1 MTQPDPGPVRPPG
14 RPTMRDVAALAGVSF
29 KTVSR
34 VINGVSTVDPEL
46 AARVNTAA
54 DRLGYRPNLTASN
67 LRRSDG
73 RTATIGTLVEDA
85 ANPFSALL
93 LRAIENAA
101 RERGV
106 LALFGSLDEDADRE
120 RQLAG
125 AFLDRRVDGLL
136 IVPAGRDHS
145 YLLRERQAGTC
156 LVFVDREPRL
166 LEADAVVSDN
176 RAGAISAVDHLLAAG
191 HRRIGYLGD
200 RMSVATAVQR
210 YDGYTHAL
218 ELARIPLDERIV
230 WHGASSEEAAIE
242 AATRM
247 LLLPEPPTALFTG
260 QNLLTI
266 GASRALRALGKENT
280 VAMVGFDDFPLADM
294 LRPGI
299 TVVAQDVDGRGQAGG
314 GDLVPQARR
323 RPLAVPHPRP
333 ADLAHHPRLGRD
345 RPRGGYPGLS
355 AGTGQGRALAGTR
368 YPRKP
373 GWRRAGARP
382 RPGGQRLICASS
394 GSYNPALWRQPARR
408 SSRSSS
414 PAWRPAP
421 PSPR

>member
-1 MTQPDPGPVRPPG
+1 MTQPDPGALRPIA

-106 LALFGSLDEDADRE
+106 LALFGSLDENADRE
-120 RQLAG
+120 RKLAG

-156 LVFVDREPRL
+156 MVFVDREPRL

-176 RAGAISAVDHLLAAG
+176 RAGAIVGVNHLLAAG
-191 HRRIGYLGD
+191 HRRIAYLGD
-200 RMSVATAVQR
+200 C
-210 YDGYTHAL
+210 
-218 ELARIPLDERIV
+218 E
-230 WHGASSEEAAIE
+230 
-242 AATRM
+242 
-247 LLLPEPPTALFTG
+247 TG
-260 QNLLTI
+260 
-266 GASRALRALGKENT
+266 E
-280 VAMVGFDDFPLADM
+280 
-294 LRPGI
+294 
-299 TVVAQDVDGRGQAGG
+299 GRS
-314 GDLVPQARR
+314 LSHRR
-323 RPLAVPHPRP
+323 CH
-333 ADLAHHPRLGRD
+333 
-345 RPRGGYPGLS
+345 
-355 AGTGQGRALAGTR
+355 
-368 YPRKP
+368 
-373 GWRRAGARP
+373 
-382 RPGGQRLICASS
+382 
-394 GSYNPALWRQPARR
+394 
-408 SSRSSS
+408 
-414 PAWRPAP
+414 
-421 PSPR
+421 